1 MKRSLKWSIF
11 IVLALP
17 FAGCDHT
24 VDPETLHL
32 AVASDIRGFDP
43 ALATDI
49 RTGETMALV
58 YDNLVHFGQGTDL
71 LPGLARTWDID
82 SNGTRYTF
90 HLSKEARF
98 QDGERVTAS
107 DVIFSFQRVLLPET
121 GSPQTWLFERIM
133 GAKDFMEGKAA
144 YIQGLRAPDDS
155 TLIIK
160 LEEPFAPFIQ
170 YLAMP
175 SASIIN
181 QRMVKTI
188 KALPAG
194 SGPWSLDHWERDGE
208 LVFIR
213 NEQYWGQKPKLK
225 RLKIRVLSEVMARA
239 AEFEAGN
246 LDLLGV
252 PEVDLRR
259 WQSDP
264 EWAPYLQAVDDL
276 DIFYVGM
283 NCSRPPFNDVRLRQA
298 MNLALDRGKI
308 LKLLLNDAGQLA
320 AGPVPPSLRKDHL
333 EPYPYDP
340 QQARKLIIDAGYGA
354 GLSTQLW
361 VAGGTEMFHVLEAMQ
376 ADWAAAGIQVDILRS
391 DWNVFKTAVR
401 EGKPNLYYLNWQADY
416 PDAENFLYP
425 LFYSRESML
434 KRNRYSNPRAD
445 SLILAIQSLPNGPER
460 ERLVV
465 EANRFIQE
473 EAPWVFLWHRRGNV
487 IHQPWIQNYEPKFIF
502 NAERYLDITKSGS
515 HS

>member
-1 MKRSLKWSIF
+1 MKRPIKPFVF
-11 IVLALP
+11 I
-17 FAGCDHT
+17 AGFLLFCGCEQDF
-24 VDPETLHL
+24 DPTTLNL

-58 YDNLVHFGQGTDL
+58 YDNLVHFGDQTEL
-71 LPGLARTWDID
+71 LPGLAISWEID
-82 SNGTRYTF
+82 DSGTHYSF
-90 HLSKEARF
+90 HLRQDTQF
-98 QDGERVTAS
+98 QDGERVSAS
-107 DVIFSFQRVLLPET
+107 DVIYSFQRVLRPET
-121 GSPQTWLFERIM
+121 GSPQTWLFDRIV
-133 GAKDFMEGKAA
+133 GAREFMLGEAA
-144 YIQGLRAPDDS
+144 AVRGLRAPDD
-155 TLIIK
+155 TTVIID
-160 LEEPFAPFIQ
+160 LSEPFAPFIQ

-181 QRMVKTI
+181 YRQVETVKTD
-188 KALPAG
+188 PAG
-194 SGPWSLDHWERDGE
+194 SGPWLLDHWERDGE
-208 LVFIR
+208 LVFVR

-252 PEVDLRR
+252 PEMDLRR
-259 WQSDP
+259 YQSNQ
-264 EWAPYLQAVDDL
+264 EWSGRLQAVDDL

-283 NCSRPPFNDVRLRQA
+283 NCSRPPFNDIRLRRA

-320 AGPVPPSLRKDHL
+320 AGPVPPSLRKGDL

-340 QQARKLIIDAGYGA
+340 RKARELIVEAGYED

-376 ADWAAAGIQVDILRS
+376 ADWAAVGIQVEILRS

-416 PDAENFLYP
+416 P
-425 LFYSRESML
+425 
-434 KRNRYSNPRAD
+434 
-445 SLILAIQSLPNGPER
+445 
-460 ERLVV
+460 
-465 EANRFIQE
+465 
-473 EAPWVFLWHRRGNV
+473 
-487 IHQPWIQNYEPKFIF
+487 
-502 NAERYLDITKSGS
+502 
-515 HS
+515 